1 MPNSNCTA
9 SSVQFSRQ
17 GRQTIEVNFQ
27 GGELTSDGGML
38 LLQRFDK
45 RIGLT
50 QAAGAVLSDTRC
62 AERVMHTKPEMLAQR
77 VYVICCGYEDL
88 NDHSTLR
95 NESPLQNSFLP
106 KSAEFKRSKIKSLT

>member
-38 LLQRFDK
+38 LLQRFDQK
-45 RIGLT
+45 IGLT
-50 QAAGAVLSDTRC
+50 QAAGAVLSFIKC
-62 AERVMHTKPEMLAQR
+62 VERVMHP
-77 VYVICCGYEDL
+77 
-88 NDHSTLR
+88 
-95 NESPLQNSFLP
+95 SFRTI
-106 KSAEFKRSKIKSLT
+106 FKNKFFGKTIP